1 MGRHHLRLP
10 DHLYLSP
17 PTPPPPAP
25 YSLASASSF
34 LLVRSAASYASPTIL
49 FQDSGR
55 YPALSVSDRIPGL
68 RVSAAFLSTLR
79 ANLVLESDSAPSSV
93 ANTPDCLRPVAMPS
107 SGTLLPPP
115 SPSPLAQ
122 NPTYYHV
129 TQDTPTSDSTPSSN
143 PLDSIPG
150 LTTQPAIT
158 EDDKVEGLHLLA
170 DSVAQQRQLA
180 STAILFHPTTLAI
193 LILTFAL
200 CYHYLYHGSRSDFAI
215 IGTTTS
221 GIFMAVLI
229 TARWLSSGYI
239 EQAER
244 VGTWKWLNRGRDI
257 PNNGIVGEEDEIL
270 LTRFGDQVIGTIVI
284 RGIRERSTTT
294 TSPGNS
300 SPKKSRAKIPV
311 TTLIRGWTVSR
322 KYRHKGVGTGLLEQ
336 AVEYAQQ
343 NGWQGPEFASDH
355 AHSARIL
362 PETFNGG
369 FVKREA
375 MARELLDGVK
385 QEKSQGMKNGRR
397 VKR

>member
-1 MGRHHLRLP
+1 MADNLLFLP
-10 DHLYLSP
+10 K
-17 PTPPPPAP
+17 
-25 YSLASASSF
+25 
-34 LLVRSAASYASPTIL
+34 
-49 FQDSGR
+49 
-55 YPALSVSDRIPGL
+55 
-68 RVSAAFLSTLR
+68 AFLSTLR
-79 ANLVLESDSAPSSV
+79 ANLVLESESAPSSV

-129 TQDTPTSDSTPSSN
+129 TQDTLTSDSTPSSN

-150 LTTQPAIT
+150 LTTQPART

-180 STAILFHPTTLAI
+180 STAILFHPSTIAI

-200 CYHYLYHGSRSDFAI
+200 SYHYLYHGSRSDLAI

-244 VGTWKWLNRGRDI
+244 VGTWKWLNRGRQDNSNHGI
-257 PNNGIVGEEDEIL
+257 IVGEEDEIL

-284 RGIRERSTTT
+284 RGVRERSTTT
-294 TSPGNS
+294 TSSSSGNS

-311 TTLIRGWTVSR
+311 TTVIRGWTVSR

-336 AVEYAQQ
+336 AVDYARQK
-343 NGWQGPEFASDH
+343 GWAGPEFASDH
-355 AHSARIL
+355 AHSARVL
-362 PETFNGG
+362 PETFHAG
-369 FVKREA
+369 FVKREIE
-375 MARELLDGVK
+375 ARELLDRVK
-385 QEKSQGMKNGRR
+385 QEKSQEVKNGRR
-397 VKR
+397 AKR